1 MAFWNSI
8 LFLFPYNPLIRML
21 ILISF
26 SVSYPCYAAIQTPGG
41 FWCVS
46 SDILMVVNWRFV
58 SPMLRENIYN
68 DDDGWRLSARWG
80 REEGRENRFHKY
92 PKYAFS
98 SIRSI
103 FFNPSATRY
112 TARRDSFNVVV
123 LSGWLFGWYPVHQ
136 STLCNEYENSMAHS
150 DWLTD
155 CLSLQAKKPSLYGVH
170 TCFLFHHYAPL

>member
-1 MAFWNSI
+1 
-8 LFLFPYNPLIRML
+8 ML

-98 SIRSI
+98 CIRSI

-112 TARRDSFNVVV
+112 TARRDSFNVGGCLVGILYTKV
-123 LSGWLFGWYPVHQ
+123 RFATSMKIPWL
-136 STLCNEYENSMAHS
+136 TLT
-150 DWLTD
+150 DWLTV
-155 CLSLQAKKPSLYGVH
+155 CLCKRRSHRYMEYILVSYSTTTHHFNNHQQMPIIQADAL
-170 TCFLFHHYAPL
+170 LMRWW